1 MKHKLSYNRTKTQ
14 KCNKTWPPPPQ
25 IKFFILFFPT
35 SSVDMHL
42 KLIQTHFVLIL
53 FVVHAHLLL
62 TNSFFLFKPL
72 NRNTVNQE
80 RDQGTTKQKGK
91 KNVNLLKPNSLSV
104 HNSSL
109 FFFSG
114 FIQSIQRPNQRNSQ
128 NRKPSQPEQYQIIN
142 KIKMMQNLFNF
153 ATWTKFPETKRNL
166 IRRERLKKDLSVK
179 SLLFFSLLSLNGR

>member
-14 KCNKTWPPPPQ
+14 KCNKTWHTPHPPQ

-80 RDQGTTKQKGK
+80 RDQVTTKQKGK
-91 KNVNLLKPNSLSV
+91 KNANLLKPNSLSV

-109 FFFSG
+109 FFFWLY
-114 FIQSIQRPNQRNSQ
+114 SINSAAEST
-128 NRKPSQPEQYQIIN
+128 KFTEP
-142 KIKMMQNLFNF
+142 KTL
-153 ATWTKFPETKRNL
+153 ATWTKSNYQ
-166 IRRERLKKDLSVK
+166 
-179 SLLFFSLLSLNGR
+179 

>member
-80 RDQGTTKQKGK
+80 RDQVTTKQKGK
-91 KNVNLLKPNSLSV
+91 KKCKPAKAKFAIRSQFFIV
-104 HNSSL
+104 
-109 FFFSG
+109 FFFWLY
-114 FIQSIQRPNQRNSQ
+114 SINSAAEST
-128 NRKPSQPEQYQIIN
+128 KFTEP
-142 KIKMMQNLFNF
+142 KTL
-153 ATWTKFPETKRNL
+153 ATWTKSNYQ
-166 IRRERLKKDLSVK
+166 
-179 SLLFFSLLSLNGR
+179 